1 MGRRLRAYHGQCG
14 SNSRRPDGAIT
25 SGFVL
30 ADDSLTIRW
39 NPRRAIENVRQVC
52 SSESI
57 TTHRSQ
63 VSTML
68 DAEPKLSSI
77 RF

>member
-1 MGRRLRAYHGQCG
+1 MAPLL
-14 SNSRRPDGAIT
+14 P
-25 SGFVL
+25 
-30 ADDSLTIRW
+30 ADDSLPIRW

-52 SSESI
+52 SSGSI